1 MPPMAKCLAATVLLL
16 SVTSPSM
23 PSAHEEFAHL
33 GQEAHAAHVAGD
45 KASYLA
51 TTLKMQ
57 RLLNDAPDAIEAV
70 AQAYVAAGDN
80 ERALMALDDFA
91 GLGQVDENLL
101 TGKDKIFSALHD
113 LPQYRSILE
122 LFAANMKA
130 VARSEIAFTLSDSG
144 ILAEDIDY
152 DPQSRSFL
160 ITSVLKRKIIRVEAD
175 GKSTDFALSPS
186 GWPLLAL
193 KVDPK
198 RKLVWATEVAMD
210 GYSTAPKKDWGRSAV
225 LCFDLQTGALLHRI
239 EGPNRSALGDMV
251 LTQGGDP
258 IVSDGDG
265 GGVYKV
271 ISGRLAL
278 INGKDFISPQT
289 PAMLPDGKHV
299 LVPDYARGIGLLDL
313 NNRHVTWV
321 NRGESK
327 KIALNGVDGLYYDR
341 GTLILTQNGTS
352 PERVILVQVD
362 KTFAHTMSE
371 QIIERATPNLGDPT
385 HGVVVGDS
393 FYYIA
398 NSGWNQLDPH
408 GDVLAGAKLTPAR
421 IMRFRLNPSRNG
433 ANGSQS

>member
-1 MPPMAKCLAATVLLL
+1 
-16 SVTSPSM
+16 
-23 PSAHEEFAHL
+23 
-33 GQEAHAAHVAGD
+33 
-45 KASYLA
+45 
-51 TTLKMQ
+51 
-57 RLLNDAPDAIEAV
+57 
-70 AQAYVAAGDN
+70 
-80 ERALMALDDFA
+80 
-91 GLGQVDENLL
+91 
-101 TGKDKIFSALHD
+101 
-113 LPQYRSILE
+113 
-122 LFAANMKA
+122 
-130 VARSEIAFTLSDSG
+130 
-144 ILAEDIDY
+144 
-152 DPQSRSFL
+152 
-160 ITSVLKRKIIRVEAD
+160 
-175 GKSTDFALSPS
+175 
-186 GWPLLAL
+186 
-193 KVDPK
+193 
-198 RKLVWATEVAMD
+198 
-210 GYSTAPKKDWGRSAV
+210 
-225 LCFDLQTGALLHRI
+225 
-239 EGPNRSALGDMV
+239 
-251 LTQGGDP
+251 
-258 IVSDGDG
+258 
-265 GGVYKV
+265 
-271 ISGRLAL
+271 
-278 INGKDFISPQT
+278 
-289 PAMLPDGKHV
+289 MLPDGKHV